1 MFGTFCDITYDK
13 EANEAACD
21 FIRRKIAQVVKDPEK
36 ARKLTPRDYYAR
48 WPLCDGG
55 YFEHYNRENVDIGD
69 LKETP
74 ITEMVEKGIRT
85 SDEREHELDVMTIL
99 SKP

>member
-1 MFGTFCDITYDK
+1 M
-13 EANEAACD
+13 
-21 FIRRKIAQVVKDPEK
+21 KDLEK
-36 ARKLTPRDYYAR
+36 SRKLTSR
-48 WPLCDGG
+48 DGG
-55 YFEHYNRENVDIGD
+55 YFEHYNRENVDIRD